1 MTTTHHTA
9 TAPSAGHTPPGALER
24 IVNVAK
30 LHLVNRSAVIWLP
43 LFILSVIFTFT
54 LILWWIIAVLID
66 RAGEEVAEATF
77 VGGAAGFLVIYMLV
91 VAVQAINLTFP
102 FAQGYS
108 VTRRDFYLGSAL
120 AFVGLSL
127 LWAALM
133 GTLAI
138 IESVTGG
145 WGLGGYLFSLGYLGV
160 DTVLGTYYVYF
171 MALLFFFFTGMA
183 VASMYVR
190 WKAWGLMGFFA
201 GLALLLIGLVVLATF
216 TDSWPT
222 VGAWLVQNGAVGVAA
237 WSIVP
242 TLLAAVTGFFILRR
256 ATPK

>member
-1 MTTTHHTA
+1 MTTTHA
-9 TAPSAGHTPPGALER
+9 THAAHAAGHTPPGALER
-24 IVNVAK
+24 MVNVAR

-54 LILWWIIAVLID
+54 LLIRWIVGVLIE
-66 RAGEEVAEATF
+66 RAGNDVAEATF

-120 AFVGLSL
+120 AFLGLAMF
-127 LWAALM
+127 WAALM
-133 GTLAI
+133 GTLGM
-138 IESVTGG
+138 IESATGG
-145 WGLGGYLFSLGYLGV
+145 WGLGGYLFGLGYLGV
-160 DTVLGTYYVYF
+160 DSVLATFYIYF
-171 MALLFFFFTGMA
+171 MALLFFFFVGTA

-201 GLALLLIGLVVLATF
+201 GLALLLVGLIALATF
-216 TDSWPT
+216 TDSWPS
-222 VGAWLVQNGAVGVAA
+222 VVAWLVHNGAVGVAA

-242 TLLAAVTGFFILRR
+242 TLLSLVTGFFILRR